1 MNKETTMTTKTQT
14 ATLNFYN
21 CSSVAVVDW
30 LGPVAEANED
40 DFDYIEGYEAVLHPG
55 SEFEVDVDGVTTTCI
70 VPSTTTDEETLQ
82 LLTEPS
88 EDCSGQ
94 ENILR
99 YSSFEVVLNEG
110 EKFNSDLIGWKKVI
124 LGNLELGLVPVSYDG
139 DTDRLEFTESDIKGT
154 EYSNWVDG
162 NFVYLS
168 SFEELVEVAG

>member
-1 MNKETTMTTKTQT
+1 MKKETQT

-21 CSSVAVVDW
+21 CSSVAVIDW
-30 LGPVAEANED
+30 LGPVTEAYEYE
-40 DFDYIEGYEAVLHPG
+40 FDYVKGYEAVLHPG
-55 SEFEVDVDGVTTTCI
+55 SKFEVAVDGVTTTCV
-70 VPSTTTDEETLQ
+70 VPLTPTDEETLQ
-82 LLTEPS
+82 LLTEPC

-110 EKFNSDLIGWKKVI
+110 EQFNSDLIGWKKVI
-124 LGNLELGLVPVSYDG
+124 LGNMELGFVPVSYAG

-154 EYSNWVDG
+154 EYSNWVEG

>member
-1 MNKETTMTTKTQT
+1 MNKETTLTTKTQT
-14 ATLNFYN
+14 ATLNFSN

-55 SEFEVDVDGVTTTCI
+55 SEFEVDVDGVMTTCI

-139 DTDRLEFTESDIKGT
+139 DTDRLEFTESDTKGT
-154 EYSNWVDG
+154 EYSNWVEG

-168 SFEELVEVAG
+168 SFEELVEIAG